1 MYKYIR
7 SVLAR
12 RTFAH
17 KLRNKAMNT
26 FSSYEIFNSIREKQE
41 QNRQVGRKTDTRHAN
56 SYPSR

>member
-12 RTFAH
+12 RTIAH

-41 QNRQVGRKTDTRHAN
+41 QNRQI
-56 SYPSR
+56 